1 MAQSSI
7 AGAKGTRDMTKGGI
21 YSNIIAFALPIMLSQ
36 VFQQLYNT
44 ADSLIVGH
52 YLGTDAL
59 AAVSSSGTLIFLLV
73 SFFNGTAMGA
83 GIVISRYFGANNRDN
98 VSRAIHTNIVFGL
111 ISGIFLTIIGVLFTP
126 TFLVWMRTDPDVLP
140 EAIEYFRWY
149 FFGSVGLVMY
159 NICRGIMNAVGD
171 SKRPL
176 YYLIFSS
183 VLNIILDVLFVGII
197 GWGVWS
203 AALATVISQLASVV
217 LCMIYLFKKGN
228 VFTVEIK
235 KLRIHG
241 DMFSEILKYGIPSG
255 VQNSVIA
262 FANVIVQTQINGF
275 GKFAT
280 AAYGTHAKI
289 EGFAFLP
296 MMSFNM
302 ATTTFIS
309 QNLGAKQYDRAK
321 KGARFGILTAVV
333 LAELVGVLIYIFA
346 PQLIGMFDDNMEVI
360 RLGVQ
365 QARTASLFY
374 CLLAFS
380 HAVAAV
386 CRGAGKAFVPMFVM
400 LSIWCAVRIAYIAL
414 VTYLF
419 NDIGLIYWAY
429 PLTWAISSVIY
440 LLYYLF
446 SDWIHGFDKPAKFK
460 GIRPWFKKG
469 AREA

>member
-1 MAQSSI
+1 MATTKPT
-7 AGAKGTRDMTKGGI
+7 GAKGTRDMTRGGI
-21 YSNIIAFALPIMLSQ
+21 YSNIIYFALPIMLSQ
-36 VFQQLYNT
+36 IFQQLYNT

-52 YLGTDAL
+52 FLGTEAL

-83 GIVISRYFGANNRDN
+83 GVVISRYFGAGNHEN

-111 ISGIFLTIIGVLFTP
+111 ISGVFLTVIGVAFTP
-126 TFLVWMRTDPDVLP
+126 TFLVWMQTDPDVLP
-140 EAIEYFRWY
+140 EATEYFRYY
-149 FFGSVGLVMY
+149 FLGSVGLVMY

-183 VLNIILDVLFVGII
+183 VLNIILDVLFVGVLSF
-197 GWGVWS
+197 GVWS

-235 KLRIHG
+235 KLRIHT
-241 DMFSEILKYGIPSG
+241 DMFKEIIKYGLPSG

-275 GKFAT
+275 GKYAT

-296 MMSFNM
+296 MTSFNM

-321 KGARFGILTAVV
+321 KGARFGIISAVL
-333 LAELVGVLIYIFA
+333 LAELIGVIIYFSA
-346 PQLIGMFDDNMEVI
+346 PYLIGMFDDNAEVI
-360 RLGVQ
+360 ALGVR

-374 CLLAFS
+374 CLLALS
-380 HAVAAV
+380 HAIAAV

-400 LSIWCAVRIAYIAL
+400 LSIWCALRITYISI
-414 VTYLF
+414 VTHF
-419 NDIGLIYWAY
+419 WNDIGLIYWAY
-429 PLTWAISSVIY
+429 PLTWGISSIIY
-440 LLYYLF
+440 LIYYNC
-446 SDWIHGFDKPAKFK
+446 SDWIHGFDQ
-460 GIRPWFKKG
+460 KKKKLLK
-469 AREA
+469 EA